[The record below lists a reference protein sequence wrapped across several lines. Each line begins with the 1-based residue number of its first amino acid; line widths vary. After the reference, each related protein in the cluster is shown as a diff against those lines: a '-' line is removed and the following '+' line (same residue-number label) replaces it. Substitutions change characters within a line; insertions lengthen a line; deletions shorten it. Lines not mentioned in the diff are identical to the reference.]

1 MSVRLPCLLD
11 ENLREVCA
19 LHPCELTLDESLSP
33 LSGATMAL
41 PVQDCPA
48 KTGSLIALY
57 TAEGFAGIYRVQQ
70 TGQRFGGLVT
80 LQLEHGLVTLS
91 DHLMPL
97 AEERTD
103 TARALLTELLACQS
117 SAMWRLGTVDVPDSV
132 KLTWRCDY
140 SNALSGL
147 CSLMAQLPDY
157 RLTFDQSTFPWVLN
171 VKALAHG
178 DLCECRLNR
187 NLCSLTVEEDRSVL
201 CTRLYME
208 GLPAPLSADTVHL
221 YGVVSRS
228 LSADSSLSADELTA
242 RAVSY
247 LEAHKHPALSITLDA
262 IDLSEAT
269 GEALDRLTLGR
280 VCRVCLPEQ
289 GETLCRRIIRRV
301 FPDVLGE
308 PQRVRVTLA
317 SEMDSAVSAM
327 AGLTV
332 DTTGLRRQLNA
343 GLRAQKEL
351 ILSASERI
359 ALLSDE
365 IDLLARDVEINA
377 EHIAL
382 KASRQD
388 IDALGSRLSQAEID
402 IDGANAAIA
411 LKASR
416 QDMDALGSRLS
427 QAEITLN
434 GAEGQIGLTGR
445 VTNAEGQIS
454 EAMIDVNAM
463 KSQIALK
470 ADKIDLQGYVTMQD
484 FEAVTGWTESF
495 AGHSVSAD
503 YLVCGTG
510 DFDNLTFGTLAGENC
525 GWESKTVLT
534 SRGNLTVSKRYL
546 TLMKGDGTTVTLD
559 VVTDVS
565 LSASSTTT
573 LNYLGLQ

>member
-1 MSVRLPCLLD
+1 M
-11 ENLREVCA
+11 
-19 LHPCELTLDESLSP
+19 LHPSELTLDESLSP
-33 LSGATMAL
+33 LSVATMSL
-41 PVQDCPA
+41 PTEDCPA
-48 KTGSLIALY
+48 KTGSLISLY

-91 DHLMPL
+91 DHLMPV
-97 AEERTD
+97 AEERTG

-117 SAMWRLGTVDVPDSV
+117 SVMWCLGTVAVPDTMT
-132 KLTWRCDY
+132 LTWRCDH

-147 CSLMAQLPDY
+147 CSLMAQLPGY
-157 RLTFDQSTFPWVLN
+157 RLTFDQGVFPWVMN
-171 VKALAHG
+171 VEAFADG

-187 NLCSLTVEEDRSVL
+187 NLCSLTVEEDRSAL

-208 GLPAPLSADTVHL
+208 GLPAPLDADTVNL

-228 LSADSSLSADELTA
+228 MSADSGLSADELTA
-242 RAVSY
+242 RATAY

-280 VCRVCLPEQ
+280 LCRVCLPER
-289 GETLCRRIIRRV
+289 GETLRRRMIRRV

-317 SEMDSAVSAM
+317 SEMDSAVSTM

-332 DTTGLRRQLNA
+332 DTVVLRRQLNS
-343 GLRAQKEL
+343 GLQAQKAL

-377 EHIAL
+377 EHITL
-382 KASRQD
+382 KASQQD
-388 IDALGSRLSQAEID
+388 MDTLDARLSQAEI
-402 IDGANAAIA
+402 I
-411 LKASR
+411 
-416 QDMDALGSRLS
+416 
-427 QAEITLN
+427 LN
-434 GAEGQIGLTGR
+434 GAEGQIGLIGR
-445 VTNAEGQIS
+445 VTDAEGQIS
-454 EAMIDVNAM
+454 EAMIDVNAL
-463 KSQIALK
+463 KSQITLK

-495 AGHSVSAD
+495 TGHSVSAD
-503 YLVCGTG
+503 YITCGTG
-510 DFDNLTFGTLAGENC
+510 DFDNLVFGTLAGENC

-534 SRGNLTVSKRYL
+534 SRGNLTVNKRYL

-565 LSASSTTT
+565 LSSSSTVT

>member
-11 ENLREVCA
+11 ESLREVCA
-19 LHPCELTLDESLSP
+19 LHPCELSLDESLSP

-41 PVQDCPA
+41 PAQDCPA

-80 LQLEHGLVTLS
+80 LQLAHGLVTLS
-91 DHLMPL
+91 DHLMPVTQ
-97 AEERTD
+97 ERTG

-132 KLTWRCDY
+132 TLTWRCDH

-157 RLTFDQSTFPWVLN
+157 RLTFDQGAFPWVLN
-171 VKALAHG
+171 VGALDDG

-187 NLCSLTVEEDRSVL
+187 NLCSLTVEEDRSTL

-208 GLPAPLSADTVHL
+208 GLPAPLSADTVNL

-228 LSADSSLSADELTA
+228 MSADSSLSADELA
-242 RAVSY
+242 ALDASY

-262 IDLSEAT
+262 VDLSEAT

-280 VCRVCLPEQ
+280 MCRICLPER
-289 GETLCRRIIRRV
+289 GETLCKRMIRRV

-332 DTTGLRRQLNA
+332 DAAVLRRQLNA
-343 GLRAQKEL
+343 GLQAQKEL

-365 IDLLARDVEINA
+365 IDLLARDVEVNA
-377 EHIAL
+377 EH
-382 KASRQD
+382 
-388 IDALGSRLSQAEID
+388 
-402 IDGANAAIA
+402 IA

-416 QDMDALGSRLS
+416 QDMDALGSRIS

-434 GAEGQIGLTGR
+434 GAEGQLGLTGR

-484 FEAVTGWTESF
+484 FEAVAGWAESF

-503 YLVCGTG
+503 YITCGTG

-546 TLMKGDGTTVTLD
+546 TLMKGDGTTITLD

-565 LSASSTTT
+565 LSASSTAT

>member
-1 MSVRLPCLLD
+1 M
-11 ENLREVCA
+11 
-19 LHPCELTLDESLSP
+19 LHPSELTLDESLSP
-33 LSGATMAL
+33 LSVATMSL
-41 PVQDCPA
+41 PAEDCPA

-91 DHLMPL
+91 DHLMPV
-97 AEERTD
+97 AEERTG

-117 SAMWRLGTVDVPDSV
+117 SVMWRLGTVAVPDTV
-132 KLTWRCDY
+132 TLTWRCDH

-147 CSLMAQLPDY
+147 CSLMAQLPGY
-157 RLTFDQSTFPWVLN
+157 RLTYDQGVSPWVMN
-171 VKALAHG
+171 VEALADG

-187 NLCSLTVEEDRSVL
+187 NLCSLIVEEDRSAL

-208 GLPAPLSADTVHL
+208 DLPAPLDADTVNL

-228 LSADSSLSADELTA
+228 MSADSGLSADELTA
-242 RAVSY
+242 RATAY

-280 VCRVCLPEQ
+280 LCRVCLPER
-289 GETLCRRIIRRV
+289 GETLRRRMIRRV

-317 SEMDSAVSAM
+317 SEMDSAVSTM

-332 DTTGLRRQLNA
+332 DTVVLRRQLNS
-343 GLRAQKEL
+343 GLQAQKAL

-382 KASRQD
+382 KASQQD
-388 IDALGSRLSQAEID
+388 MDTLDARLSQAEI
-402 IDGANAAIA
+402 I
-411 LKASR
+411 
-416 QDMDALGSRLS
+416 
-427 QAEITLN
+427 LN
-434 GAEGQIGLTGR
+434 GAEGQIGLIGR
-445 VTNAEGQIS
+445 VTDAEGQIS
-454 EAMIDVNAM
+454 EAMIDVNAL
-463 KSQIALK
+463 KSQITLK

-495 AGHSVSAD
+495 TGHSVSAD
-503 YLVCGTG
+503 YITCGTG
-510 DFDNLTFGTLAGENC
+510 DFDNLVFGTLAGENC

-534 SRGNLTVSKRYL
+534 SRGNLTVNKRYL

-565 LSASSTTT
+565 LSSSSTVT

>member
-1 MSVRLPCLLD
+1 M
-11 ENLREVCA
+11 
-19 LHPCELTLDESLSP
+19 LHPCEFTLDESLSP
-33 LSGATMAL
+33 LSVATMSL
-41 PVQDCPA
+41 PAEDCPA

-91 DHLMPL
+91 DHLMPGT
-97 AEERTD
+97 EERTG
-103 TARALLTELLACQS
+103 TVRALLTELLACQS
-117 SAMWRLGTVDVPDSV
+117 SAMWRLGTVAVPDSV
-132 KLTWRCDY
+132 TLTWRGEY

-147 CSLMAQLPDY
+147 CSLMAQLPGY
-157 RLTFDQSTFPWVLN
+157 RLTFDQGVFPWVLN
-171 VKALAHG
+171 VEALDDG

-187 NLCSLTVEEDRSVL
+187 NLCSLTVEEDRSAL

-208 GLPAPLSADTVHL
+208 GLPAPLDADTINL

-228 LSADSSLSADELTA
+228 MSADSGLSADELTA

-280 VCRVCLPEQ
+280 LCRVCLPER
-289 GETLCRRIIRRV
+289 GETLRRRIIRRV

-308 PQRVRVTLA
+308 PRRVRVTLA
-317 SEMDSAVSAM
+317 SEMDSAVSTM

-332 DTTGLRRQLNA
+332 DTAVLRRQLNS
-343 GLRAQKEL
+343 GLQAQKEL

-382 KASRQD
+382 KASQQD
-388 IDALGSRLSQAEID
+388 MDTLDARLSQAEI
-402 IDGANAAIA
+402 I
-411 LKASR
+411 
-416 QDMDALGSRLS
+416 
-427 QAEITLN
+427 LN
-434 GAEGQIGLTGR
+434 GAEGQIGLIGR
-445 VTNAEGQIS
+445 VTDAEGQIS
-454 EAMIDVNAM
+454 EAMIDVNAL
-463 KSQIALK
+463 KSQITLK

-495 AGHSVSAD
+495 TGHSVSAD
-503 YLVCGTG
+503 YITCGTG
-510 DFDNLTFGTLAGENC
+510 DFDNLVFGTLAGENC

-534 SRGNLTVSKRYL
+534 SRGNLTVNKRYL

-565 LSASSTTT
+565 LSASSTAT